1 MDFSEIDF
9 RAIVNYVFFETD
21 RFQLSV
27 STLLMIAVIIVIVWL
42 VLKLIR
48 YILMRYAKRKKLEL
62 GSAHSVYLIIK
73 YFLTVIAFVL
83 ILETL
88 GIKIS
93 ILIASAAALLVG
105 IGFGIQQLFNDLAS
119 GIVLLIE
126 HNVKIHDIV
135 EIESGQDVTVGVVI
149 KTGLRTSKV
158 RTRDNI
164 IIDIPN
170 SMLVNNKVI
179 NWSQIEKS
187 TRFHVNVGVAYGS
200 DIHLVKKVLLTCA
213 KDKKEI
219 INNPPPFV
227 RFIDFGNSS
236 LDFQLYFWTSNSFG
250 VEHIKSDLRFEIHDA
265 LSQNG
270 IRIPFPQRDVHII
283 PQETPKKV

>member
-1 MDFSEIDF
+1 MELSELDFNTIF
-9 RAIVNYVFFETD
+9 HYVIFETD
-21 RFQLSV
+21 KFKLTV
-27 STLLMIAVIIVIVWL
+27 STILMIIIIL
-42 VLKLIR
+42 IAAYALMKLIKTVM
-48 YILMRYAKRKKLEL
+48 MRYAKRKNIEL

-73 YFLTVIAFVL
+73 YFLWVIAIVL
-83 ILETL
+83 ILDSA

-93 ILIASAAALLVG
+93 ILLASAAALLVG
-105 IGFGIQQLFNDLAS
+105 VGLGLQQLFNDLAS

-126 HNVKIHDIV
+126 HNVKIHDVV
-135 EIESGQDVTVGVVI
+135 EIDAGREITVGVVI

-187 TRFHVNVGVAYGS
+187 TRFHVSVGVAYGS
-200 DIHLVKKVLLTCA
+200 DIHLVKKVLLNCA

-219 INNPPPFV
+219 IDSPPPFV

-236 LDFQLYFWTSNSFG
+236 LDFQLYFWTSDSFG
-250 VEHIKSDLRFEIHDA
+250 VEHIKSELRFHIHDA
-265 LSQNG
+265 LKSNG
-270 IRIPFPQRDVHII
+270 IRIPFPQRDVHLI
-283 PQETPKKV
+283 PQKD